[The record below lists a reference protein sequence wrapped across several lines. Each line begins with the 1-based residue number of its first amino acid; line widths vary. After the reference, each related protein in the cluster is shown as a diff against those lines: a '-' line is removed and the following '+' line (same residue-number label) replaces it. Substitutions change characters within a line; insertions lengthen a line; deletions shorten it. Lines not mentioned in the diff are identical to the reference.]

1 MRKDNENK
9 TGENVM
15 NKVIELQMYDAT
27 DQDCIDGLLLAIK
40 ACEQRLDEAYI
51 NYGEPMTK
59 AQQTMLGCMVCALEQ
74 AGAEILEDMT
84 EEVG

>member
-1 MRKDNENK
+1 
-9 TGENVM
+9 M

-51 NYGEPMTK
+51 KYGDPMTK

-74 AGAEILEDMT
+74 AGADILENMT
-84 EEVG
+84 EEV

>member
-1 MRKDNENK
+1 
-9 TGENVM
+9 M

-40 ACEQRLDEAYI
+40 ACEKRLDEAYI

-84 EEVG
+84 EEVA